1 LQVTPFQPFYLHLV
15 SELAKCM
22 GDPDWRVITEGRWS
36 YAKGVPVGV
45 GIRMPR
51 APAVFE
57 RKQAWRNLDETAY
70 EPDSQNYKSAEAAL
84 PDLIRQMEEEAPL
97 GMCYECTE
105 GQARKDYPGDA
116 LRIAAIGAIEK
127 GDSTFRIIHDGTH
140 GVHVNPQTQ
149 PRDRLRM
156 PGPAEQRAIQE
167 RAARTKMF
175 HFVLK
180 ADVGKAHRRFLN
192 RREDWGLQACR
203 LRPGHL
209 WINRVGTFGVGT
221 ACYWWGRLAA
231 ALDRITWLC
240 CPMEEIWQ
248 LIYADDLFWAAAGPT
263 RYTDI
268 LAFLLLWVV
277 MGTPIKWKKCQG
289 GIEVEWLGYWVDYGR
304 FQLGI
309 SEARAA
315 WLVQWLRRALEQGT
329 VLVSTLVAVLGRL
342 GFAAGVLEWDR
353 PFLGPLYAWTSAVPA
368 SAFVRL
374 PVLVRLILEYL
385 AQRLAEGLRVI
396 DSALSS
402 RQLGQLFMT
411 DAKAEDN
418 LVVLG
423 GWETTP
429 GHGTTHARWFSVR
442 VAPGDLPGLYG
453 RAKPQHEIATWELL
467 ASLVA
472 VMVFLPDRFE
482 GRGLTLATGAT
493 DNQGNAYAV
502 SKLLTSKYPLCV
514 VLMKRQLWLDLEWT
528 PRERNVEADALT
540 NEDFAGFDPERRIVV
555 DLAALPYAVMTT
567 FLDRCA
573 ELYATLES
581 VKRKRLMSAAAGPA
595 EHARGRKSGRRGG
608 LKESDP
614 WA

>member
-1 LQVTPFQPFYLHLV
+1 LQVTPFQPFYLYLA

-22 GDPDWRVITEGRWS
+22 GDPDWRVLTEGQWS

-105 GQARKDYPGDA
+105 EQARKDYPGDA

-167 RAARTKMF
+167 RAARTKTF

-192 RREDWGLQACR
+192 RQEDWGLQACR
-203 LRPGHL
+203 LRPGYL
-209 WINRVGTFGVGT
+209 WVNRVGTFGVGT

-289 GIEVEWLGYWVDYGR
+289 GIEVEWLGCWVDYGR

-353 PFLGPLYAWTSAVPA
+353 PFLGPLYAWTAAVPA

-385 AQRLAEGLRVI
+385 AQRLATGLRVI

-402 RQLGQLFMT
+402 RQLGHWDVSSASAALIWDSSRTSSWHHRWRAVRRASCARRASGARPRCTARTPSRAISTAWSGSRRSTHPLAQARSVAGLQPT
-411 DAKAEDN
+411 TAIGETARRQEPVCSRAHEAQGKRRYARRTQPPTPTQRTKLSPAGLEQKAA
-418 LVVLG
+418 
-423 GWETTP
+423 TP
-429 GHGTTHARWFSVR
+429 G
-442 VAPGDLPGLYG
+442 GLSQNGYG
-453 RAKPQHEIATWELL
+453 
-467 ASLVA
+467 
-472 VMVFLPDRFE
+472 
-482 GRGLTLATGAT
+482 
-493 DNQGNAYAV
+493 
-502 SKLLTSKYPLCV
+502 
-514 VLMKRQLWLDLEWT
+514 
-528 PRERNVEADALT
+528 
-540 NEDFAGFDPERRIVV
+540 
-555 DLAALPYAVMTT
+555 
-567 FLDRCA
+567 
-573 ELYATLES
+573 
-581 VKRKRLMSAAAGPA
+581 
-595 EHARGRKSGRRGG
+595 
-608 LKESDP
+608 
-614 WA
+614 